1 MTGGLKQYNSLLDL
15 KSVAFGP
22 TTDSYFKIYDDTKK
36 MITGDPKASYSRDVG
51 PYSWQQKGS
60 FKLANRIAKTFG
72 LTGSSLDP
80 ALGIQNFQSFQA
92 KIR

>member
-1 MTGGLKQYNSLLDL
+1 
-15 KSVAFGP
+15 
-22 TTDSYFKIYDDTKK
+22 
-36 MITGDPKASYSRDVG
+36 MITGDPKASYSRNVG

-60 FKLANRIAKTFG
+60 YKLTNRIAKTFG

-92 KIR
+92 KVR

>member
-1 MTGGLKQYNSLLDL
+1 MKQYSSLLDI

-36 MITGDPKASYSRDVG
+36 MITGDPKASYTRKVG
-51 PYSWQQKGS
+51 PYEWQQKES
-60 FKLANRIAKTFG
+60 YKLYNRIAKTFG

-80 ALGIQNFQSFQA
+80 SLAIQNFQSYQS
-92 KIR
+92 KVR